1 MTCDLSNMTRDK
13 GGVKVLYVEQTSHTD
28 EIKDIY
34 IMMFTLQ
41 TLQNYGISAKDTI
54 ERSLGNLLCWYHES
68 GDKKYLALA
77 LQHIQAYTNMGFA
90 IDGQNQT
97 VRDILQ
103 EMDKTI
109 SDFYPRG
116 IMAGKRIRLN
126 KTQVRSM
133 IGKWKPSRD
142 SPMTIGE
149 LVDDIIRKV
158 REHQTGRYIYEY
170 HRTDIS
176 SEAGTEIYELV
187 INDGESYFHDVKRFR
202 FYTFMEEIKE

>member
-1 MTCDLSNMTRDK
+1 
-13 GGVKVLYVEQTSHTD
+13 
-28 EIKDIY
+28 
-34 IMMFTLQ
+34 
-41 TLQNYGISAKDTI
+41 
-54 ERSLGNLLCWYHES
+54 
-68 GDKKYLALA
+68 
-77 LQHIQAYTNMGFA
+77 
-90 IDGQNQT
+90 
-97 VRDILQ
+97 
-103 EMDKTI
+103 
-109 SDFYPRG
+109 
-116 IMAGKRIRLN
+116 
-126 KTQVRSM
+126 M

-202 FYTFMEEIKE
+202 FYTFMEEIIKK

>member
-1 MTCDLSNMTRDK
+1 MTCDFSNMTCDR

-41 TLQNYGISAKDTI
+41 TLQNYGISARDTI
-54 ERSLGNLLCWYHES
+54 ERSLENLLCWYHES
-68 GDKKYLALA
+68 GDKKYLA
-77 LQHIQAYTNMGFA
+77 

-97 VRDILQ
+97 VCDILQ
-103 EMDKTI
+103 KMDKTV

-202 FYTFMEEIKE
+202 FYTFMEEIIKK